1 MRFLKNKIK
10 VLIEP
15 DGKDNLYALKIEYF
29 YAHRGKFN
37 TCCIPIYY
45 SFYAHRT
52 YHLWL
57 LSLFFF
63 RKWTYDSRLMTYDFY
78 IFAA

>member
-10 VLIEP
+10 VLIES

-37 TCCIPIYY
+37 TCLNISY
-45 SFYAHRT
+45 
-52 YHLWL
+52 
-57 LSLFFF
+57 
-63 RKWTYDSRLMTYDFY
+63 
-78 IFAA
+78 